1 VLENA
6 MQTATYIPQAPAD
19 LEADGLFAALDQR
32 VIDGGTARWTAFVL
46 GIYSD
51 GLDRWIQVA
60 SGPETTTKI
69 LLRMS
74 RRATA
79 EHAAAALQRTQ
90 DAIASAP
97 PVVDVMRLR

>member
-1 VLENA
+1 
-6 MQTATYIPQAPAD
+6 MQTATYIPHPAAAD

-32 VIDGGTARWTAFVL
+32 VIGDGIARWTAFVL

-51 GLDRWIQVA
+51 GRDRWIQVA
-60 SGPETTTKI
+60 AGPETTTKV

-79 EHAAAALQRTQ
+79 EHAAAALQRAQETR
-90 DAIASAP
+90 ACEP

>member
-1 VLENA
+1 
-6 MQTATYIPQAPAD
+6 MQTATYIPHPAAAD
-19 LEADGLFAALDQR
+19 IEADGLFAALDQR
-32 VIDGGTARWTAFVL
+32 VIDDGIARWTAFVL

-51 GLDRWIQVA
+51 GRDRWIQVA
-60 SGPETTTKI
+60 SGPETTTKV

-90 DAIASAP
+90 ETRVFEP

>member
-1 VLENA
+1 
-6 MQTATYIPQAPAD
+6 MQTATYIPHTAAGD

-32 VIDGGTARWTAFVL
+32 VIGDGIARWTAFVL

-51 GLDRWIQVA
+51 GRDRWIQVA

-79 EHAAAALQRTQ
+79 EHAAAALQRAQ
-90 DAIASAP
+90 EADVYEP
-97 PVVDVMRLR
+97 PVVDVMRVR

>member
-1 VLENA
+1 
-6 MQTATYIPQAPAD
+6 MQTATYIPHAAAAD

-32 VIDGGTARWTAFVL
+32 VIDDGIARWTAFVL

-51 GLDRWIQVA
+51 GRDRWIQVA
-60 SGPETTTKI
+60 SGPGTTTKV

-79 EHAAAALQRTQ
+79 EHAAAALQRAQSTVCE
-90 DAIASAP
+90 P